1 MGKQSLSDFAPDT
14 VTQFKHN
21 LSLASSSKSDKQ
33 KRDALSYLTNQLSAE
48 PPINPVGTNN
58 ILTKLVPLISDSST
72 PARRQLLTLL
82 KALSGEEVGRH
93 ADQAI
98 LYVRAGMTH
107 LSADISNDSLG
118 VMEWLLD
125 VAAEELVSCA
135 GGWVKTLDTFCA
147 MMGWTPRGSNG
158 GWTSGARV
166 SLRAKDAATQARQIS
181 ALAKM
186 LQAGLAPTQ
195 ADEESE
201 VEDDDT
207 WDALYRI
214 PRDPKSFDYL
224 NLTSGSRNDEEQ
236 MYASREERQQVFKSR
251 FYDSIFQGAE
261 EAIKVGG
268 LTGRAAASLR
278 KALTEGMV
286 GFEESS
292 AIDSK
297 ALLELW

>member
-1 MGKQSLSDFAPDT
+1 MGKQSLSDLAPDIA
-14 VTQFKHN
+14 TQFKHN

-58 ILTKLVPLISDSST
+58 ILTKLLPLISDNST
-72 PARRQLLTLL
+72 PARKQLLTLL
-82 KALSGEEVGRH
+82 QTLPGEEVGRH
-93 ADQAI
+93 ADQAV

-125 VAAEELVSCA
+125 VAADELVSCA

-147 MMGWTPRGSNG
+147 MMGWAPKISKS
-158 GWTSGARV
+158 GWSSGARV
-166 SLRAKDAATQARQIS
+166 TLRAKDAATQARQIS

-186 LQAGLAPTQ
+186 LQAGLAPTDS
-195 ADEESE
+195 DES
-201 VEDDDT
+201 DDDSDA
-207 WDALYRI
+207 WDSLYRI

-224 NLTSGSRNDEEQ
+224 NLNSGSRNDEEQ
-236 MYASREERQQVFKSR
+236 MYASREERQQVFKAR
-251 FYDSIFQGAE
+251 FFDSISQGAD

-268 LTGRAAASLR
+268 LTGRAAAALR
-278 KALTEGMV
+278 KALNEGMV
-286 GFEESS
+286 DFEEAS

-297 ALLELW
+297 ALLDLW

>member
-1 MGKQSLSDFAPDT
+1 MGKQSLTDLAPDI

-21 LSLASSSKSDKQ
+21 LSLASSSRSDKQ
-33 KRDALSYLTNQLSAE
+33 RRDALSYLTNQLSAE

-58 ILTKLVPLISDSST
+58 ILTRVLPLISDSST
-72 PARRQLLTLL
+72 PARNQLITLL
-82 KALSGEEVGRH
+82 KALPGDEVGRH

-98 LYVRAGMTH
+98 LYIRAGMTH
-107 LSADISNDSLG
+107 LSADISNDSLS

-125 VAAEELVSCA
+125 VAADELVSCP

-147 MMGWTPRGSNG
+147 MMGWARKSSNG
-158 GWTSGARV
+158 GWTSGSRV
-166 SLRAKDAATQARQIS
+166 ALRAKDSSTQARQIS

-186 LQAGLAPTQ
+186 LQAGLSASEVI
-195 ADEESE
+195 ADEDEE
-201 VEDDDT
+201 DT
-207 WDALYRI
+207 WDSLYVV

-224 NLTSGSRNDEEQ
+224 NLNTGSRNDDEQ

-251 FYDSIFQGAE
+251 FHESISLGAE
-261 EAIKVGG
+261 DALKIGG
-268 LTGRAAASLR
+268 VTGRAAATLR
-278 KALTEGMV
+278 KVLVDEMADY
-286 GFEESS
+286 EEAS